1 MNLHKALLATL
12 AIVALGVADASPVAA
27 DPRKGEIL
35 EIDCEVLGTLEVVVF
50 GNGRSSPGLAVN
62 SNQVGI
68 PYALHIEGT
77 FTPNV
82 GEPESFVDEFSKPA
96 PRNGRLDFCTF
107 HQEGS
112 DQFGSFELDGQVWI
126 SYTPTR

>member
-1 MNLHKALLATL
+1 MKYRAVFVVLGIA
-12 AIVALGVADASPVAA
+12 ALGVAQAAPVAA
-27 DPRKGEIL
+27 DPKGGEIL
-35 EIDCEVLGTLEVVVF
+35 EIECDSLGTLEVVVF
-50 GNGRSSPGLAVN
+50 SNGPTSPGLVVN

-77 FTPNV
+77 FTPNE
-82 GEPESFVDEFSKPA
+82 GEAESFVDDFTRPA
-96 PRNGRLDFCTF
+96 PRNGRTDHCTF

-112 DQFGSFELDGQVWI
+112 DEFGSFVIDGEVSI

>member
-1 MNLHKALLATL
+1 MNLHKGLLA
-12 AIVALGVADASPVAA
+12 AFAMVALGVADASSVAA

-35 EIDCEVLGTLEVVVF
+35 EIDCEVLGTLDVVVF
-50 GNGRSSPGLAVN
+50 GNGRSSPGLAVD

-68 PYALHIEGT
+68 PYALHIEWT

-82 GEPESFVDEFSKPA
+82 GEPESFVEEFSKPA